1 MENFDFILQDSA
13 DCLTKARDFHLLQN
27 WRSYMPN
34 SIKKDDI
41 KKPGSLLRWL
51 FVQTNDEVEQKR
63 LFDKYL
69 GRFKNYYSASL
80 GKIFF
85 DKQWAAYDIF
95 SLWTQSVVVR
105 GDIIEKN
112 VVLLGA
118 K

>member
-1 MENFDFILQDSA
+1 MENPDFILQDSV

-51 FVQTNDEVEQKR
+51 FVQTNDEIEQKR

-80 GKIFF
+80 GKDFF
-85 DKQWAAYDIF
+85 PKRAAHDIF
-95 SLWTQSVVVR
+95 SL
-105 GDIIEKN
+105 
-112 VVLLGA
+112 
-118 K
+118 